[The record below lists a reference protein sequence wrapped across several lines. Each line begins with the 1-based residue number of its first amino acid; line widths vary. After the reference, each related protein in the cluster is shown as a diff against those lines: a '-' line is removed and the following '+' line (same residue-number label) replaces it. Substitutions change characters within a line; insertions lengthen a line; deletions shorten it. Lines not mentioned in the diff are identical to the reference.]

1 MMKIKLYAL
10 LLVSLMIISLAG
22 CGKQVPPMTA
32 TDDPSS
38 VGISADVTSDT
49 SEEKKSDDITAEN
62 MSALETENEESA
74 PESNPAEEKT
84 QESLSQES
92 AVKPPAVQS
101 EPPRQAEPP
110 QQAEPSKP
118 QEPKTDP
125 PQPVQPQTPAPKEPA
140 PTEPESPTE
149 PTTEPPTQPTVTE
162 PEFNINDWID
172 YAKSYAE
179 SVGLR
184 PESSAVDCWDN
195 PITAGAHSAYLKR
208 DIESRLNRY
217 SRDEDITD
225 VWIWAEKSSDGSYD
239 LYIGYA

>member
-1 MMKIKLYAL
+1 MMKIKPYAL
-10 LLVSLMIISLAG
+10 LLIGLMLLSLAG

-32 TDDPSS
+32 TDQQSL

-49 SEEKKSDDITAEN
+49 ESCDDIAAET
-62 MSALETENEESA
+62 MPALETENGESA
-74 PESNPAEEKT
+74 PESNPAEEKV
-84 QESLSQES
+84 QESLPQEPT
-92 AVKPPAVQS
+92 VKPPAVQS
-101 EPPRQAEPP
+101 EPLRQTETPKT
-110 QQAEPSKP
+110 E
-118 QEPKTDP
+118 EPKPDP
-125 PQPVQPQTPAPKEPA
+125 PQPVQPQASAPKEPS

-172 YAKSYAE
+172 YAKSYAV

-184 PESSAVDCWDN
+184 LESSAVDCWDN

>member
-1 MMKIKLYAL
+1 MT
-10 LLVSLMIISLAG
+10 VTEHQSSAG
-22 CGKQVPPMTA
+22 
-32 TDDPSS
+32 
-38 VGISADVTSDT
+38 ILADVPSDT
-49 SEEKKSDDITAEN
+49 ESGDDITAET
-62 MSALETENEESA
+62 MPAVKVETENKESV
-74 PESNPAEEKT
+74 PESNPAEET
-84 QESLSQES
+84 SQESLLQEP

-101 EPPRQAEPP
+101 EPPRQTETP
-110 QQAEPSKP
+110 KP
-118 QEPKTDP
+118 EEPKPDP
-125 PQPVQPQTPAPKEPA
+125 PQPVQPQTPAPKESA
-140 PTEPESPTE
+140 PTEPGSPTE

-172 YAKSYAE
+172 YAQSYAV

-184 PESSAVDCWDN
+184 LESSAVDCWDN

-225 VWIWAEKSSDGSYD
+225 VWIWAQERSDGSYD